1 MNFSRFFPQQF
12 FFNFFSNPTGER
24 FLSASRGWRG
34 AKRLPESRQGGD
46 RMAPDKD
53 SPPDIREK
61 DEELA
66 DTLTAISVVA
76 GNLAKRIRKTK
87 TGEKTN
93 EAND

>member
-1 MNFSRFFPQQF
+1 
-12 FFNFFSNPTGER
+12 
-24 FLSASRGWRG
+24 
-34 AKRLPESRQGGD
+34 
-46 RMAPDKD
+46 MAPDKD

-76 GNLAKRIRKTK
+76 GNLAKRIRKSN

-93 EAND
+93 EDKDRD